1 MNFVSKKIGILLVL
15 WAAWAGTGC
24 AVLVGAGVGVGAAV
38 GGAQYISG
46 ELKQT
51 YAAPM
56 EKAWNATIGAIETLK
71 MKPSEKAIDN
81 VDQNR
86 VIKGQT
92 EEGKDFQIA
101 LEALSKDVTT
111 VKVRIGFFGDEAYS
125 KRVQELIAQNLKR

>member
-1 MNFVSKKIGILLVL
+1 MNFVTKGIGMTLLL
-15 WAAWAGTGC
+15 WATLASTGC
-24 AVLVGAGVGVGAAV
+24 VFLIGAGAGAGVAVGAAE
-38 GGAQYISG
+38 YIRG

-56 EKAWNATIGAIETLK
+56 EKAWNATLGAIDTLK

-101 LEALSKDVTT
+101 LEAVSKEVTA

-125 KRVQELIAQNLKR
+125 KRVQELIAQNLKK